1 MPRLDYLP
9 ELQRNVILTF
19 PCQINDDVPW
29 THSPAPLA
37 TRRVAIVT
45 TSGLHVRGDVSFVS
59 AHAGED
65 VSFRVIP
72 SDAPAGDLL
81 LSHPSISFDRSGIQ
95 QDLNVTFPADR
106 LRELRDRGVIGSV
119 ATNHYSFHGAVRD
132 HRRLQETTG
141 AEVAR
146 LLSADHVDTVV
157 LTGP

>member
-1 MPRLDYLP
+1 MPRLEYLP

-29 THSPAPLA
+29 TPSPAPLT

-45 TSGLHVRGDVSFVS
+45 TSGVHVRGDVSFVS

-72 SDAPAGDLL
+72 SDVRPSELL

-95 QDLNVTFPADR
+95 QDLNVTFPVDR
-106 LRELRDRGVIGSV
+106 LRELRDRGEIGSL
-119 ATNHYSFHGAVRD
+119 ATNYYSFHGAVRD
-132 HRRLQETTG
+132 HLRLQETAAARRRFVRSEDG
-141 AEVAR
+141 A
-146 LLSADHVDTVV
+146 T
-157 LTGP
+157 

>member
-1 MPRLDYLP
+1 MPRLEYLP

-19 PCQINDDVPW
+19 PCQINDDAPW
-29 THSPAPLA
+29 TSSSGPLS

-45 TSGLHVRGDVSFVS
+45 TSGLHVRGDIPFVS
-59 AHAGED
+59 AHAGQD

-72 SDAPAGDLL
+72 SDVPPRDLL

-106 LRELRDRGVIGSV
+106 LHELRDRGEIGSV

-132 HRRLQETTG
+132 HIRLQETTG
-141 AEVAR
+141 AEVALR
-146 LLSADHVDTVV
+146 LREDRVDTVLV
-157 LTGP
+157 TGP